1 MVAMK
6 SNRAHWIESN
16 MTDLPEHIRARLSF
30 SDSLAELRASE
41 AELRKSFAE
50 SEAVRVSSEA
60 HIRRQLDQNKG
71 GRKSRR

>member
-50 SEAVRVSSEA
+50 SEEVRVSAES
-60 HIRRQLDQNKG
+60 HIRKVMDEKR